1 MVIICSFV
9 HRLWWGTPPDPVPT
23 LSTSLCASC
32 PQSPQASCQE
42 NLPLF
47 SLMLSPGGSPH
58 IGSRRAPPILSPG
71 RFLSLRSVDILGS
84 GIPCSGSCPMCCG
97 IFSSIT
103 YLSQLDTSL
112 TFPSCYNGR
121 CGPEPCVP
129 SGVSLNRGH
138 SSSVKMLTLSL
149 PRHSRPCWC
158 SGPGLHRKLTV
169 FQSISLLLQLHIC
182 GQWVLSPMDSP
193 DPL

>member
-1 MVIICSFV
+1 MVALGEHSARSVCPGIWRCRCLGGLPPMVIICSFV

-23 LSTSLCASC
+23 LSTSLHASC

-58 IGSRRAPPILSPG
+58 IESRRAPPILSPG
-71 RFLSLRSVDILGS
+71 RFLSLHSVDILGS

-103 YLSQLDTSL
+103 YLSQVNTSF
-112 TFPSCYNGR
+112 TFPYCYNGR
-121 CGPEPCVP
+121 CGQCPQTSPCPERSVPEP
-129 SGVSLNRGH
+129 
-138 SSSVKMLTLSL
+138 
-149 PRHSRPCWC
+149 W
-158 SGPGLHRKLTV
+158 
-169 FQSISLLLQLHIC
+169 LLLFC
-182 GQWVLSPMDSP
+182 
-193 DPL
+193 